1 MVSSVNHF
9 QQQSATCPMPS
20 KLLATASFQ
29 LTPAQVAW
37 LDARRQHGN
46 LSRSAALRQALDSL
60 IAQDAQTL
68 NARRKARQSQP

>member
-9 QQQSATCPMPS
+9 EQLSATCPMPS

-60 IAQDAQTL
+60 MAQDITPRRTTRQ
-68 NARRKARQSQP
+68 ARP